1 MNRKSIR
8 IILFISLIFLLSSF
22 TILNNLVNDK
32 SSRTCFN
39 SAVPQQEL
47 QSYSKYDFIPG
58 DEIIFFDDFSDVA
71 IGDFPLKWNT
81 TASGE
86 IVTLDN
92 FEGKW
97 FKMMEDYSYYSP
109 EVQFVLPDNFTLEF
123 EIIYADYHE
132 WSLEF
137 YKNPSPYIDD
147 SYYPGD
153 GGMGLNFLGEDIY
166 LYNYN
171 NLEDGEHRDV
181 GKGVCR
187 LIEPGEKVKYSIW
200 GQNQRLRVYVDE
212 KKVIDIPRAIPKNID
227 MNFMRFQ
234 LLTAMYMTNFRFAV
248 GAPDTRSRL
257 LNEGVFVT
265 RGITFDSGSDKIKP
279 ESYAVLKEV
288 AEALKSAPDVRVRIV
303 GHTDSDGA
311 DESNLTLSQKR
322 AESVKNALVN
332 NFDIDASRFETDGK
346 GESQPVSPNN
356 TPEGKSNNR
365 RVEFIKL

>member
-1 MNRKSIR
+1 MNRKVIR
-8 IILFISLIFLLSSF
+8 LLLYINLIFLLSSF
-22 TILNNLVNDK
+22 TLSNYVDETGSLILDYSN
-32 SSRTCFN
+32 T
-39 SAVPQQEL
+39 VPQQEL

-58 DEIIFFDDFSDVA
+58 EEILFFDNFSDVA

-86 IVTLDN
+86 IVTLNN

-123 EIIYADYHE
+123 EVIYSDYYE
-132 WSLEF
+132 WTLEIF
-137 YKNPSPYIDD
+137 NNPTSYIDD

-153 GGMGLNFLGEDIY
+153 GGFGLNFIGEDVRV
-166 LYNYN
+166 YNYN
-171 NLEDGEHRDV
+171 NIDDGDLRDV
-181 GKGVCR
+181 GKGTCR

-212 KKVIDIPRAIPKNID
+212 KKVIDIPRAIPKNIE

-234 LLTAMYMTNFRFAV
+234 LLTAMYLTNFRFAV

-257 LNEGVFVT
+257 LTEGIFIT

-279 ESYAVLKEV
+279 ESYGVLKEI
-288 AEALKSAPDVRVRIV
+288 ADALKSAPDVRVRIV

-311 DESNLTLSQKR
+311 DDSNMTLSQKR
-322 AESVKNALVN
+322 AEAVKNALVN
-332 NFDIDASRFETDGK
+332 SFSIDASRFETDGK

-356 TPEGKSNNR
+356 TPEGKANNR
-365 RVEFIKL
+365 RVEFVKL

>member
-1 MNRKSIR
+1 MNKKSIR
-8 IILFISLIFLLSSF
+8 IFLPIKFILLLSIFISY
-22 TILNNLVNDK
+22 NNI
-32 SSRTCFN
+32 T
-39 SAVPQQEL
+39 AQQEL

-58 DEIIFFDDFSDVA
+58 EEIIFFDNFSDVA

-86 IVTLDN
+86 IVTLNN

-109 EVQFVLPDNFTLEF
+109 EVQFVLPENFTLEF
-123 EIIYADYHE
+123 EIIYVDYFE
-132 WSLEF
+132 WTLEF
-137 YKNPSPYIDD
+137 YKNPTQYVDD

-153 GGMGLNFLGEDIY
+153 AGFGLTFLGEDIRV
-166 LYNYN
+166 YNYN
-171 NLEDGEHRDV
+171 NIADGDLRDV
-181 GKGVCR
+181 GKGTCR
-187 LIEPGEKVKYSIW
+187 LIEPGEKIKYSIW
-200 GQNQRLRVYVDE
+200 GQNQRLRIYVDE
-212 KKVIDIPRAIPKNID
+212 KKVIDIPRAIPKDIE

-234 LLTAMYMTNFRFAV
+234 LLTAMYLTNFRFAV

-257 LNEGVFVT
+257 LTEGVFVT

-288 AEALKSAPDVRVRIV
+288 AEALKSAPDVRVRII

-311 DESNLTLSQKR
+311 DELNMTLSKKR
-322 AESVKNALVN
+322 AESVKNSLVN
-332 NFDIDASRFETDGK
+332 EFSIDVSRLETDGK
-346 GESQPVSPNN
+346 GESQPISPNN
-356 TPEGKSNNR
+356 TQEGKANNR